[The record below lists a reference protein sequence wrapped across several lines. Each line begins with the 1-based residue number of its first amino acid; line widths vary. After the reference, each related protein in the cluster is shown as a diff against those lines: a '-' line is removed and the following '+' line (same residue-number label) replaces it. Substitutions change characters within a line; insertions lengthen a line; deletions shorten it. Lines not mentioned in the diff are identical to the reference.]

1 MGLASRFQQLLSA
14 EFLAQAL
21 SEAGVKSNN
30 SVYSPLVVLWLLVA
44 QRLQCGASMEAAV
57 LELLQG
63 LPSSFWPR
71 PCKRIQDWRE
81 RGKAPSSHTG
91 AYNQARQ
98 ALPRSVV
105 QKSFDHILEQLLA
118 QVGQP
123 ASHTT
128 VATFLLDGSTMR
140 VPHTPE
146 LCSAYP
152 PSSNQYGEAHW
163 PLLRVVVAHDLHTGL
178 AMRPEWG
185 PMNGE
190 QAISEQALLERAID
204 RLPSRAI
211 VIGDSNFGVFS
222 VAYAATQRQHPV
234 VLRLTAERARCLAGE
249 ELHDGM
255 DRALVWMPTRAERK
269 KHPGFPADACVCG
282 RLQVRKVQPDDGGA
296 AFFLALFT
304 TVSTADDAFHA
315 YGQRWNIETDLRTLK
330 STLGLDQLTCA
341 TPDMVAKE
349 IDLGFVAYNLVRA
362 FIGFASELSG
372 IPPRG
377 YSFTK
382 VRRILEAFAPAL
394 ANAPDEQSRQKI
406 ISQIMTCV
414 QQSKLPRRKRKR
426 LSSPREVWSRGSRY
440 PSRKK

>member
-1 MGLASRFQQLLSA
+1 VGLASRFQQLLPA
-14 EFLAQAL
+14 EFLDEVL
-21 SEAGVKSNN
+21 SEAGVKCNN

-44 QRLQCGASMEAAV
+44 QRLQCGGSMEAAV

-63 LPSSFWPR
+63 VPASFWPR
-71 PCKRIQDWRE
+71 PCKRVRDWRE
-81 RGKAPSSHTG
+81 HGKAPSSHTG

-98 ALPRSVV
+98 ALPLSVV
-105 QKSFDHILEQLLA
+105 QKSFDRIFEQLFS
-118 QVGQP
+118 QVAPP
-123 ASHTT
+123 ASSAV

-163 PLLRVVVAHDLHTGL
+163 PLLRVVVAHDLHSGL

-190 QAISEQALLERAID
+190 QAVSEQALLERAID

-234 VLRLTAERARCLAGE
+234 VLRLTAERARSLAGE
-249 ELHDGM
+249 ELHDGI
-255 DRALVWMPTRAERK
+255 DRELVWMPTRAERK
-269 KHPGFPADACVCG
+269 KHPGFAANARVCG

-296 AFFLALFT
+296 PFLLALF
-304 TVSTADDAFHA
+304 STADDAFQA
-315 YGQRWNIETDLRTLK
+315 YGKRWNIETDLRTLK
-330 STLGLDQLTCA
+330 TTLGLDQLTCA
-341 TPDMVAKE
+341 TPAMVAKE

-382 VRRILEAFAPAL
+382 VLRILVAFSPGL
-394 ANAPDEQSRQKI
+394 ANAPNEQSRQTI
-406 ISQIMTCV
+406 IRQIMTCV
-414 QQSKLPRRKRKR
+414 QQSKLPHRKRKR
-426 LSSPREVWSRGSRY
+426 PSSPREVWSRGSRY